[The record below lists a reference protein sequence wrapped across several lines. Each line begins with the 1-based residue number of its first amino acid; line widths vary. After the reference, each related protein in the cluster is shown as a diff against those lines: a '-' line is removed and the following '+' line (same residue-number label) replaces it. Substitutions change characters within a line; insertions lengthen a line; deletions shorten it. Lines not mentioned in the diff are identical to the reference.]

1 MRIFKLSI
9 TRTRLAVYVVMA
21 YVTLWSLIV
30 FILVLVQ
37 WYVVG
42 KWVLTSH
49 ILTYIKPANKSVL
62 GALPASC

>member
-49 ILTYIKPANKSVL
+49 ILTDIKPANKSVL